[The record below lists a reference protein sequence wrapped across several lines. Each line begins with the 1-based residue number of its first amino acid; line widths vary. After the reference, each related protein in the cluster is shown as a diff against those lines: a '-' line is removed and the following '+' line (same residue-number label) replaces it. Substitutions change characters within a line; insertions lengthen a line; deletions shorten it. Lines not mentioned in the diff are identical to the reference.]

1 MNILKK
7 IGSFFVAMLPFWIYF
22 TSQIVTSVVMS
33 MAMTIKNVAAGND
46 IMQIASDDSFLMTVS
61 VASQI
66 VAFIAGIITMLA
78 AKVKMSEMS
87 PKQQNKK
94 VYGLTIIFTIGSFFV
109 LQLIN
114 SLTLSILGVT
124 EVDSTQELL
133 SQSRFFMFFTAL
145 FAPFAEELIFRGLL
159 VTFFKRRGFSN
170 WFTITAITLTFALL
184 HSQNMMV
191 YALVFGLVLM
201 AVRFITGDWKLCIL
215 FHFIGNLM
223 SCILSVAAPGEEASS
238 MIIMVG
244 SAIGLIIAIIMA
256 ILGIKEVKKQND
268 E

>member
-1 MNILKK
+1 MKVLKK
-7 IGSFFVAMLPFWIYF
+7 IGDFFVAMIPFWIYYVA
-22 TSQIVTSVVMS
+22 QIVTSFVMS
-33 MAMTIKNVAAGND
+33 IVMTIKNIAAGND
-46 IMQIASDDSFLMTVS
+46 IMQMDSDYNFLMTVS
-61 VASQI
+61 VVAQI
-66 VAFIAGIITMLA
+66 IAFIAGIITMLA
-78 AKVKMSEMS
+78 AKVKMTEMS

-94 VYGLTIIFTIGSFFV
+94 VYGMTIIFTIGSFFV

-124 EVDSTQELL
+124 EADSTQELFA
-133 SQSRFFMFFTAL
+133 QSVPFLFFTSL
-145 FAPFAEELIFRGLL
+145 FAPFLEELIFRGLL
-159 VTFFKRRGFSN
+159 VTFFKRKGFSN
-170 WFTITAITLTFALL
+170 WFTITAITLTFALI

-201 AVRFITGDWKLCIL
+201 AIRFITGDWKLCVI

-223 SCILSVAAPGEEASS
+223 SCILSVVTPGEEASS
-238 MIIMVG
+238 MIIMIG

-256 ILGIKEVKKQND
+256 ILGIKEVKKQNV